1 MKFDTTL
8 LATDLSEMPQLTR
21 QAEAIGFD
29 GIWVS
34 ETAHDAFLP
43 LVLAAEHSQRVTL
56 GTSIAVAFPRSP
68 AILAYIA
75 WDLARYSAGRFCI
88 GLGTQVK
95 GHNERRLGVKWEQPV
110 AKLREVI
117 LAMRAFWDCW
127 QNGTKLN
134 FRGEFFKLTL
144 MSPFFNPGPHD
155 YPNIP
160 IYISAIN
167 KNMLQLA
174 GELCQ
179 GVHIHPLHTA
189 RYIEEFALPH
199 LETGLQKSGRQ
210 RAEIELSS
218 TAFVVPTDDAEK
230 AKDYE
235 FGARQQISFY
245 ASTPSYRVVMELHG
259 WSDIAERLSH
269 LAARGQ
275 WAEMPHLITDEMM
288 AEFVVSG
295 TRADLPHKLQEKY
308 DGLLDR
314 LSYYFPYIPGQHE
327 AGWRATIA
335 GFKSRG

>member
-1 MKFDTTL
+1 MKIDTTL
-8 LATDLSEMPQLTR
+8 LATDLGQIPQLTR

-34 ETAHDAFLP
+34 ETAHDVFLP

-56 GTSIAVAFPRSP
+56 GTSIALAFPRSP

-75 WDLARYSAGRFCI
+75 WDLAKYSQGRFVL

-95 GHNERRLGVKWEQPV
+95 AHNERRLGVKWEQPV

-144 MSPFFNPGPHD
+144 MAPFFDPGPHD
-155 YPNIP
+155 WPDIP
-160 IYISAIN
+160 IYIAGVN
-167 KNMLQLA
+167 QHMLQLA

-179 GVHIHPLHTA
+179 GVHLHPLHTA
-189 RYIEEFALPH
+189 RYIKEYALPH

-210 RAEIELSS
+210 RAEIEIS
-218 TAFVVPTDDAEK
+218 TIAFVVPADDAGK
-230 AKDYE
+230 AKEYE
-235 FGARQQISFY
+235 ARARQQISFY
-245 ASTPSYRVVMELHG
+245 ASTPSYRVVMDLHG
-259 WSDIAERLSH
+259 WSEIAEQLGRL
-269 LAARGQ
+269 AVRGQ
-275 WAEMPHLITDEMM
+275 WAEMSHLVTDEMM

-295 TRADLPHKLQEKY
+295 TWAELPARIKAKY
-308 DGLLDR
+308 AGGLLDR
-314 LSYYFPYIPGQHE
+314 VSYYIPFVPGDNE
-327 AGWRATIA
+327 AGWQATLA
-335 GFKSRG
+335 GFQQG

>member
-1 MKFDTTL
+1 MKFDAAL
-8 LATDLSEMPQLTR
+8 LAADLTEIPQLTR

-56 GTSIAVAFPRSP
+56 GTGIAVAFPRSP
-68 AILAYIA
+68 AILAHIA
-75 WDLARYSAGRFCI
+75 WDLAKYSQGRFVV

-95 GHNERRLGVKWEQPV
+95 AHNERRLGVKWEQPV

-117 LAMRAFWDCW
+117 LAMRALWDCW

-144 MSPFFNPGPHD
+144 MTPFFNPGPHD
-155 YPNIP
+155 YPDIP
-160 IYISAIN
+160 IYISAMN

-179 GVHIHPLHTA
+179 GVHLHPLHTA
-189 RYIEEFALPH
+189 RYIKEFALPQ
-199 LETGLQKSGRQ
+199 LETGLQKRGRQ

-218 TAFVVPTDDAEK
+218 NVFVTPTDDAGQAK
-230 AKDYE
+230 AYE
-235 FGARQQISFY
+235 AEARQQISFY
-245 ASTPSYRVVMELHG
+245 ASTPAYRVVMELHG
-259 WSDIAERLSH
+259 WSDIAERLSR
-269 LAARGQ
+269 LAARGR
-275 WAEMPHLITDEMM
+275 WTEMPRLVTDEML

-295 TRADLPHKLQEKY
+295 TWAELPAKIKAKY
-308 DGLLDR
+308 AGGLLDR
-314 LSYYFPYIPGQHE
+314 VSYYIPFVPGENE
-327 AGWRATIA
+327 AGWQATLT
-335 GFKSRG
+335 GFQQD

>member
-8 LATDLSEMPQLTR
+8 LATDLSEIPQLTR

-43 LVLAAEHSQRVTL
+43 LVLVAEHSQRITL

-75 WDLARYSAGRFCI
+75 WDLARYSQGRMVV

-95 GHNERRLGVKWEQPV
+95 SHNQRRLGVKWEQPV

-127 QNGTKLN
+127 QNGAKLN

-144 MSPFFNPGPHD
+144 MTPFFDPGPHD
-155 YPNIP
+155 WPDIP
-160 IYISAIN
+160 IYIAGVN
-167 KNMLQLA
+167 QNMLQLA

-179 GVHIHPLHTA
+179 GIHIHPLHTA
-189 RYIEEFALPH
+189 RYIKEYALLH

-210 RAEIELSS
+210 RTEIEVS
-218 TAFVVPTDDAEK
+218 TTVFVAPTDDPGK
-230 AKDYE
+230 AKAYE
-235 FGARQQISFY
+235 AGARQQISFY

-259 WSDIAERLSH
+259 WSNIAERLSQ

-275 WAEMPHLITDEMM
+275 WAEMPDLITDEMM

-295 TRADLPHKLQEKY
+295 TWAELPAKIKAKY
-308 DGLLDR
+308 AGGLLDR
-314 LSYYFPYIPGQHE
+314 ISYYLPFVPGE
-327 AGWRATIA
+327 NDAGWRATLT
-335 GFKSRG
+335 GFKQD

>member
-8 LATDLSEMPQLTR
+8 LATDLSEIPQLTR
-21 QAEAIGFD
+21 HAEAIGFD

-43 LVLAAEHSQRVTL
+43 LVLAAEHSQRITL

-75 WDLARYSAGRFCI
+75 WDLAKYSQGRAVL

-160 IYISAIN
+160 IYISAVN

-189 RYIEEFALPH
+189 RYIEEYALPH
-199 LETGLQKSGRQ
+199 LDTGLQKSGRS
-210 RAEIELSS
+210 RAALELS
-218 TAFVVPTDDAEK
+218 TAAFVVPIDDAEK

-235 FGARQQISFY
+235 FQARQQISFY

-259 WSDIAERLSH
+259 WNDIAERLSR

-275 WAEMPHLITDEMM
+275 WVDMPQLITDEMM

-295 TRADLPHKLQEKY
+295 TWAELPGKIKAKY
-308 DGLLDR
+308 AGGLLDR
-314 LSYYFPYIPGQHE
+314 VSYYLPFVPGE
-327 AGWRATIA
+327 DDESWRKTAA
-335 GFKSRG
+335 GFAER